1 MGQMAVIAK
10 EGILQ
15 GRVCEILPQSYLQ
28 EAWEWVEDKKCKVQ
42 FPIKREDLVIL

>member
-10 EGILQ
+10 EGVLQ

-28 EAWEWVEDKKCKVQ
+28 EDWTWVEDKKSKVQ
-42 FPIKREDLVIL
+42 LPMKKEDLVIV